1 MLARLMAADFD
12 LMGRRSRAVAELLTA
27 AGAAHVTCPRG
38 TDFAPT

>member
-12 LMGRRSRAVAELLTA
+12 LMAARSRAVAALLTG

-38 TDFAPT
+38 TDFRST